1 MARMRKS
8 ISKRELTP
16 SRVLVFGYAGLIL
29 LGTAVLALPF
39 SSSGREGRISLVD
52 AYFTASSAVCVTG
65 LIVRDTQYGYSP
77 FGKATILL
85 LIQIGGLGYM
95 TLATSFSLIM
105 GRKISLRERLVAK
118 EGLGQLTLEDIGRFA
133 SRIFIVTVALEASG
147 ALILSLRFLKT
158 GMPLSG
164 SLASGV
170 FHSVSAFCNAG
181 FSTFSEN
188 LSGYTGDPVVSLTVM
203 TLFIAGGLG
212 FIVLRDV
219 YRRFVRRSTKRL
231 LVHTKIVLSVTGA
244 LLVLGF
250 AGVLVLEQ
258 GKSMAGLSIQ
268 SKLLASLF
276 QGATPRTAGFSTL
289 SIGALSPPVLFFMMV
304 FMFIG
309 ASPGG
314 TGGGVK
320 TTTVGSSLLK
330 LYSILRGREH
340 VSAFGRR
347 LSESAISR
355 ALVLVLS
362 GIIIVSVGTALL
374 LVSESDATTN
384 RGFMGVLFEDMSAFG
399 TVGLSTGSYT
409 QPQTSLSHDFS
420 AFGKVVISLTML
432 AGRVGPLTLG
442 VAFVLRQRKESFV
455 YPEGRVLIG

>member
-8 ISKRELTP
+8 ISKAELTP

-39 SSSGREGRISLVD
+39 SSSGGGGRVSLVD

-65 LIVRDTQYGYSP
+65 LIVRDTQYGYSS
-77 FGKATILL
+77 FGKAAILL

-95 TLATSFSLIM
+95 TLATSFSLVV

-133 SRIFIVTVALEASG
+133 SRIFIVTVILEAIG
-147 ALILSLRFLKT
+147 ALVLSLRFLVT
-158 GMPLSG
+158 GMSLPR
-164 SLASGV
+164 SLAYGI

-188 LSGYTGDPVVSLTVM
+188 LSAYTGDAVVSLTVM
-203 TLFIAGGLG
+203 GLFIVGGLG

-219 YRRFVRRSTKRL
+219 YRRFVKRNTRRLT
-231 LVHTKIVLSVTGA
+231 VHTKVVLSITGI
-244 LLVLGF
+244 LLLLGS
-250 AGVLVLEQ
+250 AGVFLLEH
-258 GKSMAGLSIQ
+258 GKSMADLSIQ
-268 SKLLASLF
+268 SRLLASFF

-289 SIGALSPPVLFFMMV
+289 SIGSLSPSVLFLMMIL
-304 FMFIG
+304 MFIG

-347 LSESAISR
+347 LSEFAISR

-362 GIIIVSVGTALL
+362 GIIIVSVGAGLL
-374 LVSESDATTN
+374 LISESEAAVN
-384 RGFMGVLFEDMSAFG
+384 RGFIGVLFEEMSAFG

-420 AFGKVVISLTML
+420 AFGKVVVSLTML

-442 VAFVLRQRKESFV
+442 VAFVLRQRKESFA
-455 YPEGRVLIG
+455 YPEGRILIG